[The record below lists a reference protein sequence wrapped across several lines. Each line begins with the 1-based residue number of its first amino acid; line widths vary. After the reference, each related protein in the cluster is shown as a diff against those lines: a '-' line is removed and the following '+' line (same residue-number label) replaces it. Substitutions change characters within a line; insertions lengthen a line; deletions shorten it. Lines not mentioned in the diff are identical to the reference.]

1 MNLKKVDLNLL
12 IYLDI
17 LLREKNVTRS
27 AEQLG
32 ITQPAM
38 SNGLRRLRDMFN
50 DPLLVRGSE
59 GMTPTERALE
69 LQPRVRAM
77 LADLQQV
84 LEPRQDFRPISS
96 TRVFRIMASDYAEAT
111 LFPAVVK
118 ALRSEAP
125 KVVLDILTPSDVSPR
140 DLEQG
145 KVDMAINRFND
156 IPQSFH
162 QVTLWRDD
170 FSCVLNA
177 GNPLADRF
185 NLKSYLDAQ
194 HVWVSKT
201 GMGVGFGVTS
211 DKSVALGWVDQ
222 ALERIGKRR
231 RMSIFT
237 RHYFLPALLVQN
249 NDLVATLPSRMAR
262 LQAEG
267 NARLA
272 LREPP
277 FHIPEFELQ
286 MAWSPL
292 LHHNPAHRWLR
303 QLIQYVARQLSGEIA
318 PRTPPV

>member
-1 MNLKKVDLNLL
+1 MNLEKADLNLL
-12 IYLDI
+12 VYLDV
-17 LLREKNVTRS
+17 LLREKNVTRA

-38 SNGLRRLRDMFN
+38 SNGLRRLRDLFN
-50 DPLLVRGSE
+50 DPILVRSSE

-69 LQPRVRAM
+69 LQPRIRAM
-77 LADLQQV
+77 LSELQQV
-84 LEPRQDFRPISS
+84 LESRQDFRPINSQ
-96 TRVFRIMASDYAEAT
+96 RVFRIMASDYAEAT

-125 KVVLDILTPSDVSPR
+125 KVVLDVLTPSDVSPR

-162 QVTLWRDD
+162 QVTLWKDG

-177 GNPLADRF
+177 ANPLVDRF

-201 GMGVGFGVTS
+201 GMGVGVGVTNE
-211 DKSVALGWVDQ
+211 KSVSLGWVDQ
-222 ALERIGKRR
+222 ALDRIGKRR
-231 RMSIFT
+231 QISIFT

-249 NDLVATLPSRMAR
+249 NDLVATLPTRMAR

-267 NARLA
+267 NSRLV
-272 LREPP
+272 LKDTP
-277 FHIPEFELQ
+277 FHIPEFELKL
-286 MAWSPL
+286 AWSPL

-303 QLIQYVARQLSGEIA
+303 QLIQYVARRMSEGGRA
-318 PRTPPV
+318 P

>member
-1 MNLKKVDLNLL
+1 MNPEKADLNLL
-12 IYLDI
+12 VYLDV
-17 LLREKNVTRS
+17 LLREKNVTRA
-27 AEQLG
+27 AEHLG

-38 SNGLRRLRDMFN
+38 SNGLKRLRDMFN
-50 DPLLVRGSE
+50 DPILVRSSE

-77 LADLQQV
+77 LAELQQV
-84 LEPRQDFRPISS
+84 LEPRQDFRPINSQ
-96 TRVFRIMASDYAEAT
+96 RVFRIMASDYAEAT

-125 KVVLDILTPSDVSPR
+125 RVVLDVLTPSDVSPR

-162 QVTLWRDD
+162 QVTLWRDG

-177 GNPLADRF
+177 NNPVVDRF
-185 NLKSYLDAQ
+185 NLKSYLDSQ

-201 GMGVGFGVTS
+201 GMGVGLGMTG
-211 DKSVALGWVDQ
+211 DKSVSLGWVDQ
-222 ALERIGKRR
+222 ALDRIGKKRR
-231 RMSIFT
+231 ISLFT
-237 RHYFLPALLVQN
+237 RHYFMPALLVQN
-249 NDLVATLPSRMAR
+249 NDLIATLPTRMAR

-267 NARLA
+267 NPRLA
-272 LREPP
+272 LKETP
-277 FHIPEFELQ
+277 FHIPEFELK

-303 QLIQYVARQLSGEIA
+303 QLIQYVARRMSDGGGKA
-318 PRTPPV
+318 G

>member
-1 MNLKKVDLNLL
+1 MNLEKADLNLL

-17 LLREKNVTRS
+17 LLREKNVTRA
-27 AEQLG
+27 AEHLG

-50 DPLLVRGSE
+50 DPLLVRSSE

-69 LQPRVRAM
+69 LQPRIRAM
-77 LADLQQV
+77 LNELQQV

-96 TRVFRIMASDYAEAT
+96 NRVFRIMVSDYAEAT

-145 KVDMAINRFND
+145 KVDMAINRFNE

-170 FSCVLNA
+170 FSCVMNA
-177 GNPLADRF
+177 NNPIAERF
-185 NLKSYLDAQ
+185 NLKTYLDAR

-201 GMGVGFGVTS
+201 GMGVGFGVTNE
-211 DKSVALGWVDQ
+211 KSVSLGWVDQ
-222 ALERIGKRR
+222 ALERIGKKRQ
-231 RMSIFT
+231 MTLFT

-267 NARLA
+267 NPRLA

-277 FHIPEFELQ
+277 FHIPEFELK

-292 LHHNPAHRWLR
+292 LHHNPAHRWMR
-303 QLIQYVARQLSGEIA
+303 QLIQYVARKSAGDT
-318 PRTPPV
+318 R